1 MQPGRLVG
9 GARGLCTRG
18 APGLCSAP
26 GVQPGGTTGG
36 RSRARG
42 RRDLQNTAKGAGSLQ
57 TPAWHNAPQQPS
69 PGGVAAGVGKAAGN
83 VPVDNHIAKKRVFP
97 PKCSHSPSGRLRRVP
112 QPLGL
117 DLGLAAGRGIA
128 LGGEA
133 PGGLHGAGEG
143 SVGFPPSMPIP
154 EATRHGPGDRLEDS
168 TVCPGGPTGRGGQR
182 GPEQGR
188 VPLPARGRAGTGGR
202 SLKANVLLAPRACG
216 ILGPGASQRLLS
228 SCIPVQTSA
237 GACLPHSKT
246 SL

>member
-1 MQPGRLVG
+1 MYKG
-9 GARGLCTRG
+9 GAGAVLGPWGSAWGDNGGAKPGTGTQRPPKHSQGRGEPADTRL
-18 APGLCSAP
+18 AQCSPAA
-26 GVQPGGTTGG
+26 QPRGGGS
-36 RSRARG
+36 RSG
-42 RRDLQNTAKGAGSLQ
+42 EGSWKS
-57 TPAWHNAPQQPS
+57 TSGQP
-69 PGGVAAGVGKAAGN
+69 
-83 VPVDNHIAKKRVFP
+83 HCKKNRVFP

-117 DLGLAAGRGIA
+117 DLGLAAGRGVA

-228 SCIPVQTSA
+228 SCIQVQTSA